1 MRGYRRGGRL
11 CAVTCG
17 AAPLALAA
25 ALLCH
30 PGKVHAFAWMIR
42 HEYTGCAVCHADP
55 SGSGLLTEYGRAQ
68 AQLLIETRYSHG
80 KVEEA
85 GPTSHFAFGALDR
98 VFTLPSW
105 LLLGG
110 SYRGA
115 ELIVQAN
122 GGPKNVSYIQM
133 EADLYAQV
141 TVGHFRA
148 NGSIGY
154 VPQGAR
160 AAAITNT
167 ENDNI
172 VSREHWVGWDF
183 GSRSFLLRAGRMN
196 LPFGLRNVEHTTWI
210 RNETRTDINSQ
221 QQHGV
226 ALAYSGERLRAEL
239 MGILGNFQTHP
250 GQYRELGYSGYAE
263 LAIATRA
270 AVGLSSLI
278 THARKDVILDPLDN
292 LRQAHGVFARYSPW
306 SPLVLLAEADL
317 LVQSPSD
324 GSSSVG
330 YVGFLQLDFQIIQGL
345 HLMPMFEL
353 RDTGRTPQGIALG
366 GWLTADW
373 FFAPHS
379 ELRFDFFNRRLP
391 GNGTL
396 QHSLGGLIMLH
407 IFL

>member
-1 MRGYRRGGRL
+1 
-11 CAVTCG
+11 
-17 AAPLALAA
+17 
-25 ALLCH
+25 
-30 PGKVHAFAWMIR
+30 
-42 HEYTGCAVCHADP
+42 
-55 SGSGLLTEYGRAQ
+55 
-68 AQLLIETRYSHG
+68 
-80 KVEEA
+80 
-85 GPTSHFAFGALDR
+85 
-98 VFTLPSW
+98 
-105 LLLGG
+105 
-110 SYRGA
+110 
-115 ELIVQAN
+115 
-122 GGPKNVSYIQM
+122 
-133 EADLYAQV
+133 
-141 TVGHFRA
+141 
-148 NGSIGY
+148 

-160 AAAITNT
+160 AAAITNS

-183 GSRSFLLRAGRMN
+183 GGRSFLLRAGRMN

-226 ALAYSGERLRAEL
+226 ALAYTGERLRAEL
-239 MGILGNFQTHP
+239 MGILGNFQIHP

-263 LAIATRA
+263 LAIATRG

-278 THARKDVILDPLDN
+278 THARKDIILDVDN

-306 SPLVLLAEADL
+306 SPLVVMAEADL
-317 LVQSPSD
+317 SVQSPSD
-324 GSSSVG
+324 GSNSVG
-330 YVGFLQLDFQIIQGL
+330 YVGFLQLDFQIVQGL

-353 RDTGRTPQGIALG
+353 RDTGRSPQGVALA

-379 ELRFDFFNRRLP
+379 ELRLDFFNRRLP

>member
-1 MRGYRRGGRL
+1 MRRYRRGGRFS
-11 CAVTCG
+11 AATCG
-17 AAPLALAA
+17 AAPLVLVAA
-25 ALLCH
+25 MLCH

-42 HEYTGCAVCHADP
+42 NDYTGCAVCHADP

-68 AQLLIETRYSHG
+68 SQLLIETRYSHE

-85 GPTSHFAFGALDR
+85 SPTSHFAFGALDR

-115 ELIVQAN
+115 ELIVEAN

-154 VPQGAR
+154 VPQGALP
-160 AAAITNT
+160 AAITRNDS
-167 ENDNI
+167 DNI
-172 VSREHWVGWDF
+172 VSREHWLGWDF
-183 GSRSFLLRAGRMN
+183 GTQSFLLRAGRMN
-196 LPFGLRNVEHTTWI
+196 LPFGLRNIEHTSWV

-250 GQYRELGYSGYAE
+250 SQYRELGYSGYVE
-263 LAIATRA
+263 LAIATRM

-278 THARKDVILDPLDN
+278 THVNKDPILDIEN
-292 LRQAHGVFARYSPW
+292 LRQAHGVFTRYSPW

-317 LVQSPSD
+317 SIQSPSD
-324 GSSSVG
+324 GSYSVG
-330 YVGFLQLDFQIIQGL
+330 YVGFLQADFQIIQGL
-345 HLMPMFEL
+345 HLMPMFEI
-353 RDTGRTPQGIALG
+353 RDTLRTPRGVALG

-379 ELRFDFFNRRLP
+379 DLRFDFFDRRLP

-396 QHSLGGLIMLH
+396 QHSVGGLIMLH
-407 IFL
+407 VFL